1 MPAKAAQP
9 KKDKKPTEGSSGGK
23 AKKKKWS
30 KGKVRD
36 KLNNM
41 VSFISNFSFILVI
54 IIDLQVLFD
63 KPTYDKCVKD
73 LPQYKLIT
81 PAIVCERFKVR
92 GSLARSIIR
101 ELVRRGLIRPVVKH
115 SRQEIYTRSSK
126 EDAPGEQ
133 DAGKDGTSEEKK
145 GGGGKKG
152 GKKAAKEEAAAVAA
166 AETTAD

>member
-9 KKDKKPTEGSSGGK
+9 KKKEKEASASSSGGGK

-41 VSFISNFSFILVI
+41 V
-54 IIDLQVLFD
+54 LFD
-63 KPTYDKCVKD
+63 KATYDKCVKD
-73 LPQYKLIT
+73 MPQYKLIT

-92 GSLARSIIR
+92 GSLARQIIR
-101 ELVRRGLIRPVVKH
+101 ELVNRGLIRAVVKH
-115 SRQEIYTRSSK
+115 SRQEIYTRATK

-133 DAGKDGTSEEKK
+133 DGGKDGQTEKK
-145 GGGGKKG
+145 EGGGGGGKKS
-152 GKKAAKEEAAAVAA
+152 GKKAAKEEAAAAAAAA
-166 AETTAD
+166 AEEATS

>member
-9 KKDKKPTEGSSGGK
+9 KKKEKEASGGSSGAK

-41 VSFISNFSFILVI
+41 V
-54 IIDLQVLFD
+54 LFD
-63 KPTYDKCVKD
+63 KATYDKCVKD

-92 GSLARSIIR
+92 GSLARAIIR
-101 ELVRRGLIRPVVKH
+101 ELVRRGLIRSVVKH
-115 SRQEIYTRSSK
+115 SRQEIYTRSTK
-126 EDAPGEQ
+126 EDAPGDQ
-133 DAGKDGTSEEKK
+133 DVTKEGASEKK
-145 GGGGKKG
+145 EGGGGKKG
-152 GKKAAKEEAAAVAA
+152 GKKAAKVDAAAAA
-166 AETTAD
+166 DEATAE

>member
-9 KKDKKPTEGSSGGK
+9 KKKEKEASGGSSSGAK

-41 VSFISNFSFILVI
+41 V
-54 IIDLQVLFD
+54 LFD
-63 KPTYDKCVKD
+63 KATYDKCVKD

-101 ELVRRGLIRPVVKH
+101 ELVRRGLIRSVVKH
-115 SRQEIYTRSSK
+115 SRQEIYTRSTK
-126 EDAPGEQ
+126 EDAPGDQ
-133 DAGKDGTSEEKK
+133 DIGKEGTSEKKVAPVKK
-145 GGGGKKG
+145 GPKKQA
-152 GKKAAKEEAAAVAA
+152 KADATAA
-166 AETTAD
+166 AEDALAE

>member
-9 KKDKKPTEGSSGGK
+9 KKKEKEASSSSGSK

-41 VSFISNFSFILVI
+41 V
-54 IIDLQVLFD
+54 LFD
-63 KPTYDKCVKD
+63 KATYDKCVKD

-81 PAIVCERFKVR
+81 PAIVVERFKVR
-92 GSLARSIIR
+92 GSLARAIIR
-101 ELVRRGLIRPVVKH
+101 ELMRRGLIRAVVKH

-133 DAGKDGTSEEKK
+133 EAGKDGAPEKEK

-152 GKKAAKEEAAAVAA
+152 GKKAAKVEAAAVEEA
-166 AETTAD
+166 TA

>member
-9 KKDKKPTEGSSGGK
+9 KKKEKEASGGSSGGK

-41 VSFISNFSFILVI
+41 V
-54 IIDLQVLFD
+54 LFD
-63 KPTYDKCVKD
+63 KATYDKCVKD

-101 ELVRRGLIRPVVKH
+101 ELLRRGLIRLVVKH
-115 SRQEIYTRSSK
+115 SRQEIYTRSTK

-133 DAGKDGTSEEKK
+133 DAGKDSAGEKK
-145 GGGGKKG
+145 EGGGGKKG
-152 GKKAAKEEAAAVAA
+152 GKKAAKAEVTAAADEAM
-166 AETTAD
+166 AE

>member
-1 MPAKAAQP
+1 MPAKSAQP
-9 KKDKKPTEGSSGGK
+9 KKEKKPTEGSSGGK

-41 VSFISNFSFILVI
+41 V
-54 IIDLQVLFD
+54 LFD
-63 KPTYDKCVKD
+63 KATYDKCVKD

-81 PAIVCERFKVR
+81 PAIVCERFKLR

-133 DAGKDGTSEEKK
+133 DAGKEGASEKK
-145 GGGGKKG
+145 EPGGGKKG
-152 GKKAAKEEAAAVAA
+152 SKKAAKEEAAAEAL
-166 AETTAD
+166 AE